1 MHFLFSFID
10 CMCAC
15 MLQSLL
21 ANVLTSKLSR
31 SPIFSFS
38 FLRQLSYVAQVYLEL
53 AMAKGDVAWNPSPSA
68 WEVLGLWACHIIAW
82 LGICF

>member
-21 ANVLTSKLSR
+21 ANALTSKLSR

-38 FLRQLSYVAQVYLEL
+38 FLRQLSYVAQVYFEH
-53 AMAKGDVAWNPSPSA
+53 AVVKGDIVWIPSSSA
-68 WEVLGLWACHIIAW
+68 
-82 LGICF
+82 